1 MITMQTIVY
10 IIGSLPFGI
19 QIVYSL
25 WTTNVSKDSFRLAQE
40 TLFKTLSRLFYYV
53 AFAAPFYIYVLSSK
67 QIRTTLREIMITR
80 HARDLTNTVQPIEM
94 KITTATARSKE

>member
-19 QIVYSL
+19 QVVYSL
-25 WTTNVSKDSFRLAQE
+25 WTTNTSKDSFRLAQE

-67 QIRTTLREIMITR
+67 QIRTTLREIIIPR
-80 HARDLTNTVQPIEM
+80 HLRSVTNTVQPIEM
-94 KITTATARSKE
+94 KITTVAVRSKE

>member
-1 MITMQTIVY
+1 MQTIVY

-25 WTTNVSKDSFRLAQE
+25 WTTNVSKDAFRLAQE

-67 QIRTTLREIMITR
+67 QIRTTLREIIIPR
-80 HARDLTNTVQPIEM
+80 HLRNVTNTVQPIEM
-94 KITTATARSKE
+94 KITTVAVRSKE